1 MRLNKLF
8 LVVLLAPGLGAC
20 SDDPFFRRDPVLA
33 TDTIEVA
40 APTAA
45 NTDLPTAID
54 LTTNGFVIAGV
65 RFPERPAD
73 AQQWDL
79 SIRLEDG
86 ELVFKPVGAFGIESS
101 AAISHPLLGETFEG
115 LEEAPPASAM
125 VSDSTVVIE
134 EGSVYAARTRQPTGG
149 CSQFSKLLPL
159 EVNVATGI
167 LRVVI
172 TTNGQC
178 GDPRLV
184 PVD

>member
-1 MRLNKLF
+1 MRLNKL
-8 LVVLLAPGLGAC
+8 VMVAVLAAGLSAC

-40 APTAA
+40 APIASNA
-45 NTDLPTAID
+45 DLPTALD
-54 LTTNGFVIAGV
+54 LTTNGFMIAGG

-73 AQQWDL
+73 AQEWDL
-79 SIRLEDG
+79 AIRMEDG
-86 ELVFKPVGAFGIESS
+86 VLVFKPVGAFGIESR

-115 LEEAPPASAM
+115 LEEAPPVSAM
-125 VSDSTVVIE
+125 VSDSTVVIQ
-134 EGSVYAARTRQPTGG
+134 EGAVYAARTRQPSGG
-149 CSQFSKLLPL
+149 CAQYSKLQPL
-159 EVNVATGI
+159 DVNVATG
-167 LRVVI
+167 RVRVAV